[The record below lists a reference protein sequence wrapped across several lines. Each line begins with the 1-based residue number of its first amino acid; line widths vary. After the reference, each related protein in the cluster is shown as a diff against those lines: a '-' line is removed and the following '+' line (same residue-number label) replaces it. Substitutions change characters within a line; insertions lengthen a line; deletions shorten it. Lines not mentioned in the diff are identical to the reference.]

1 MPKTFLIHLLWI
13 VFPFFSCSSTQS
25 QEASIENAE
34 PDLSSFTQSFL
45 KYEYNKIAIVH
56 VDVIDGS
63 GGEIKRD
70 QTVLIEGDKI
80 YKLGQASA
88 LQLPEDYFVVD
99 GKGQS
104 LIPGIIGVHNH
115 MRFPAGA
122 LLATSPRLHLA
133 AGVTT
138 IQTCG
143 TGNPEEEISIGKAIK
158 TGKIPGPQI
167 VNSGPYFTGSE
178 GKSNFIQVRDTAMIG
193 DTIAYWA
200 DRGVEWFKVYRNT
213 RPEDLRLIVDEAH
226 KHGAKVTGHLCATT
240 YQEAAEIGI
249 DAIEHGFI
257 HSYDHAKGKEVDKC
271 NGSRDFRN
279 ELNIESEE
287 VRAVHQKLI
296 EAGTALTS
304 TLAIF
309 ETQARGVADE
319 RSLELLSP
327 FYVEAYENRRKRM
340 EEQGEAWYFK
350 KAWLKKSMA
359 YDLAFYRA
367 GGLLCAGPDPGLH
380 NLPGFGDQKNYELFI
395 EAGFKAEE
403 AIQVMTANAAQLL
416 EREKLGQIKEGYYA
430 DLVLLDGD
438 LEKDAKVIQKV
449 RTVFRRGKAYDPK
462 KLLEGLEGKVGSA
475 RDNDMLYFGLEA
487 PLDVPEKLAP
497 NFISLPGRYEFGSVF
512 SKKGDEFYFGVD
524 ENGLPKILYS
534 KLENGVWTEA
544 ETLISNDSIGYN
556 DPMLSPDESRLYF
569 ISNHPKNPGEKPAD
583 IDIWYIE
590 KDGAGWSKPINAGPA
605 INSSSNEYFISF
617 TAKGDMY
624 FSSNKAA
631 EQDHRNNYD
640 IYRSE
645 LKEGEFQEAKVLGAG
660 VNSLHYEADV
670 YVAPDESYL
679 IFCGMRPEGYGQG
692 DLYISFKQKDGSWSK
707 SENMGEK
714 INDEGHQLCPFVT
727 ADGKYFLFTSNR
739 DIYWIQADFLQN
751 YR

>member
-1 MPKTFLIHLLWI
+1 EKDLIQ
-13 VFPFFSCSSTQS
+13 VQ
-25 QEASIENAE
+25 QE
-34 PDLSSFTQSFL
+34 LSAYVHSFL
-45 KYEYNKIAIVH
+45 KYNRSKIAIVN
-56 VDVIDGS
+56 VDLIDGTGRAIQEKQS
-63 GGEIKRD
+63 
-70 QTVLIEGDKI
+70 VLIEGDKI
-80 YKLGQASA
+80 QKIGKASY
-88 LQLPEDYFVVD
+88 LEVPKDYFIID
-99 GKGQS
+99 GKGQT

-143 TGNPEEEISIGKAIK
+143 TGHAAEEIAIGKAIK
-158 TGKIPGPQI
+158 DGQLPGPEI
-167 VNSGPYFTGSE
+167 VNSGPYFTGPE
-178 GKSNFIQVRDTAMIG
+178 GKTNFIRVRDTAMVR

-200 DRGVEWFKVYRNT
+200 ERGVEWFKVYRNT
-213 RPEDLRLIVDEAH
+213 RPGDLQFIVEEVH

-257 HSYDHAKGKEVDKC
+257 HSFDHAEGKESGIC
-271 NGSRDFRN
+271 SGSIDFRTN
-279 ELNIESEE
+279 VDINSES
-287 VRAVHQKLI
+287 VKRVHRKLI
-296 EAGTALTS
+296 ESGTALTS

-309 ETQARGVADE
+309 ETQARGIADQ

-327 FYVEAYENRRKRM
+327 FYVKAYQNRRKRM
-340 EEQGEAWYFK
+340 EEKGEDWYFK
-350 KAWLKKSMA
+350 KEWLKKSMA

-395 EAGFKAEE
+395 EAGFAPEE
-403 AIQVMTANAAQLL
+403 AIQVMTSNAATLL
-416 EREKLGQIKEGYYA
+416 EKEKVGQIKEGYYA

-438 LEKDAKVIQKV
+438 LEKDARVIQDV
-449 RTVFRRGKAYDPK
+449 RTVFRRGRAYDPE
-462 KLLEGLEGKVGSA
+462 KLLAGLAGKVGTP

-487 PLDVPEKLAP
+487 PKDRPEKLAP
-497 NFISLPGRYEFGSVF
+497 DFISLDNQYEFGSIF
-512 SKKGDEFYFGVD
+512 NKKGDEFYFGVD
-524 ENGLPKILYS
+524 EGGRPRIMYS
-534 KLENGVWTEA
+534 RLEKGVWLAPEN
-544 ETLISNDSIGYN
+544 LISDNKIGYN
-556 DPMLSPDESRLYF
+556 DPMLSPDERRLYF
-569 ISNHPKNPGEKPAD
+569 ISNHPKQAGGEVSD
-583 IDIWYIE
+583 IDIWYVE
-590 KDGAGWSKPINAGPA
+590 KEANGWSDPINAGPE

-631 EQDHRNNYD
+631 KQDHRNNYD
-640 IYRSE
+640 IYRSS
-645 LKEGEFQEAKVLGAG
+645 LKNGEFQQAQVLGEG
-660 VNSLHYEADV
+660 VNSVHYEADV

-679 IFCGMRPEGYGQG
+679 IFCAMRPQGYGQG
-692 DLYISFKQKDGSWSK
+692 DLYISFKKKDGTWSK
-707 SENMGEK
+707 SRNMGEK

-739 DIYWIQADFLQN
+739 DIYWINSAIIES